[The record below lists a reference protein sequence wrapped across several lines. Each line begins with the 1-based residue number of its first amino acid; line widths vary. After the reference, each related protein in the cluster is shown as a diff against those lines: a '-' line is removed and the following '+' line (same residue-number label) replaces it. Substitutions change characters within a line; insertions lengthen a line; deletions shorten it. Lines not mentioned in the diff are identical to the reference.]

1 MQETLADILHTVGQA
16 ALTPCLIIL
25 ILLII
30 AALWQIGDF
39 AVEWWKVRR
48 THKLKVTDLIK
59 EIHEN
64 AEKDGIAG
72 IRQVIETSGLLKGQK
87 SAVGRVLDSP
97 ELYSNQATITAIAEK
112 ALASQEDKY
121 TKQVEITELIA
132 KLGPSFGLLG
142 TLIPLGPGITA
153 LSNGDTA
160 TLANSI
166 GVAFDTTIAGLIA
179 ASIAVVIS
187 IQRKHWY
194 GNYMTELETV
204 MEAVLEEV
212 CRIAEGE

>member
-1 MQETLADILHTVGQA
+1 MQATLADILHIIGQA

-48 THKLKVTDLIK
+48 IHKLKVTELIK

-64 AEKDGIAG
+64 AEKDGISG
-72 IRQVIETSGLLKGQK
+72 MRQVIEQSGLLKGQK
-87 SAVGRVLDSP
+87 SAIGRVLDSP

-153 LSNGDTA
+153 LSSGDTA

-204 MEAVLEEV
+204 METVLEEV
-212 CRIAEGE
+212 CRVAEGK

>member
-1 MQETLADILHTVGQA
+1 MKTMLADVLHTVGQA

-39 AVEWWKVRR
+39 AVEWFKVRR
-48 THKLKVTDLIK
+48 THKLVVTDLIK
-59 EIHEN
+59 SIHE
-64 AEKDGIAG
+64 AAAMQGVEGIQQAM
-72 IRQVIETSGLLKGQK
+72 EESHLLKGQK
-87 SAVGRVLDSP
+87 NALNRVLNSP
-97 ELYSNQATITAIAEK
+97 ELFSNEATLTAIAEK
-112 ALASQEDKY
+112 ALASEEDKY
-121 TKQVEITELIA
+121 AKQIEITDLIA
-132 KLGPSFGLLG
+132 KLGPSFGLPG

-153 LSNGDTA
+153 LSSGDTA
-160 TLANSI
+160 TLAGSI

-187 IQRKHWY
+187 LQRKRWY
-194 GNYMTELETV
+194 KNYMIELETV

-212 CRIAEGE
+212 CRIAEKK